1 MAVMEQAEI
10 QALLPHRYPFL
21 LVDRVLELEPDRRI
35 VGIKNVTVNEPFFQG
50 HFPGRPVMPGVLIV
64 EAMAQVG
71 GLLAFKS
78 LGPAAKPLVYLTGI
92 DGAKFRKPVVPGDRL
107 RIEIDVL
114 KKRPP
119 FWKMLGQSLRG
130 VRGRLRSGS
139 HRHGVGRQKRRW
151 RSIGHVTGVEKG
163 WEERRPVADVS
174 SLGGGPAWRFIHK
187 PLSIPRPRSP
197 MT

>member
-21 LVDRVLELEPDRRI
+21 LVDRVLELDPDRRI

-50 HFPGRPVMPGVLIV
+50 HFPGRPVMPGVLIL

-78 LGPAAKPLVYLTGI
+78 LGAAVRPVVYLTGV

-107 RIEIDVL
+107 RFEIDVL
-114 KKRPP
+114 KKRSP
-119 FWKMLGQSLRG
+119 FWKMAGKAYVETEL
-130 VRGRLRSGS
+130 VCEAE
-139 HRHGVGRQKRRW
+139 
-151 RSIGHVTGVEKG
+151 VTAMVTEEK
-163 WEERRPVADVS
+163 E
-174 SLGGGPAWRFIHK
+174 
-187 PLSIPRPRSP
+187 
-197 MT
+197 